1 MNKGTILIVDDTEI
15 VLIGLQRVLEKEGY
29 EIIVTTSPKQALEII
44 KEKNFDLVYTDMK
57 MPEMN
62 GDELCKEIKK
72 INPEIEV
79 VVFSGT
85 PEGIAQH
92 QLEFLKSG
100 GKDIFLRKP
109 IGKDEIIEAT
119 KRLMK

>member
-15 VLIGLQRVLEKEGY
+15 VLIGLKRVLEKEGY

-62 GDELCKEIKK
+62 GDEL
-72 INPEIEV
+72 
-79 VVFSGT
+79 
-85 PEGIAQH
+85 
-92 QLEFLKSG
+92 
-100 GKDIFLRKP
+100 
-109 IGKDEIIEAT
+109 
-119 KRLMK
+119 